1 MGASHLVA
9 GEDIEDGDG
18 EEADA
23 GGDEDRVEHV
33 LNPSAKCR
41 CSSGRNSGERGI
53 KIRRCAAS
61 IGI

>member
-23 GGDEDRVEHV
+23 QGDENRVEHV
-33 LNPSAKCR
+33 PNSSAKRR
-41 CSSGRNSGERGI
+41 CSSGRNSGDRGI
-53 KIRRCAAS
+53 KIRRSAAS
-61 IGI
+61 PVI